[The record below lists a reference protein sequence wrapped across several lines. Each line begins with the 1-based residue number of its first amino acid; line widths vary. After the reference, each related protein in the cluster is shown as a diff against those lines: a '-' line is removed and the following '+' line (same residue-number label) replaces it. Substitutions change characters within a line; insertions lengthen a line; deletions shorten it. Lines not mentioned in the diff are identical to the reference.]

1 MAGNRLANPK
11 TDIRM
16 PRDELPVFNGV
27 IGMWLVLLL
36 SLSACGR
43 KVEVKSQVSELEK
56 AFPGAASAA
65 APAQP
70 EASAQAAPA
79 PDPNTFVQAALV
91 AVRTNDYV
99 AGVIALQNAQQSPG
113 VTAQQLMAVEKA
125 KQALT
130 AELLARADRGDPQ
143 AKAALAAI
151 EKTRSQ

>member
-1 MAGNRLANPK
+1 M
-11 TDIRM
+11 
-16 PRDELPVFNGV
+16 
-27 IGMWLVLLL
+27 
-36 SLSACGR
+36 
-43 KVEVKSQVSELEK
+43 
-56 AFPGAASAA
+56 
-65 APAQP
+65 
-70 EASAQAAPA
+70 
-79 PDPNTFVQAALV
+79 QAALV